1 MYDESRSELTLDYT
15 PFPVDGEVDTT
26 GCRKSRLWAQT
37 D

>member
-15 PFPVDGEVDTT
+15 PFTVDGEVDTN
-26 GCRKSRLWAQT
+26 GCRKSRVGAQT